1 MIALE
6 AKYHGRCIVALC
18 NSARKAGIMHVKLP
32 IHIRGMTL
40 LSENY
45 PGIYDEFCA
54 GKFVVHKTSNKFSA
68 MAINQCHEQNNAV
81 VRVRWGCWTD
91 D

>member
-1 MIALE
+1 
-6 AKYHGRCIVALC
+6 
-18 NSARKAGIMHVKLP
+18 MHVKLP

-45 PGIYDEFCA
+45 PEIYDEFYA
-54 GKFVVHKTSNKFSA
+54 GKFVVHKTYNKFSA
-68 MAINQCHEQNNAV
+68 MAIDQCHEQNNAV
-81 VRVRWGCWTD
+81 IRVRWGCWTD